1 MWYRSVISVTM
12 QVMVQKG
19 KGSMQPYSNTIT
31 AYRQGKNSLIV
42 NDGDKSK
49 EIEGEIVN
57 VSNPDVVS
65 ISSYYG
71 SETSRIN
78 SSDIYAINNEAVSLY
93 CNQAMQVSNRVS
105 IQLKSGEEIEIS
117 GKILGCRILD

>member
-42 NDGDKSK
+42 KDGDKSK

>member
-1 MWYRSVISVTM
+1 MWYRSVIFVTM

-42 NDGDKSK
+42 NDGDESK

>member
-1 MWYRSVISVTM
+1 M

-31 AYRQGKNSLIV
+31 AYRREKNTLIV
-42 NDGDKSK
+42 NNEDKSK